1 MSKIDFNLYLITDR
15 SQSTGRPLKETVR
28 EALEGGVRAIQLREK
43 DLPDEELFRV
53 ALDLRTLTREFGSHF
68 LINSRTDVC
77 REVGADGVHLG
88 RFGISIAQARHELGS
103 SCLIGYSAHS
113 VSEALIAEKAG
124 ADFVTFGPVFHTPSK
139 ADYGDP
145 AGLVALEEAC
155 STLDIPVFALG
166 GVKQG
171 NIPDVMAAGAKGI
184 ALISAI
190 IAAQDPRAEAFSL
203 LKTIDSHDALL

>member
-15 SQSTGRPLKETVR
+15 SQSTGRPLKETIR

-113 VSEALIAEKAG
+113 VSETLIAEKAG

-145 AGLVALEEAC
+145 VGLVTLEEAC